1 MLCKFA
7 QTTFAISSSPA
18 NLPVHWIQSDRKE
31 LLAFQQIDNTFPQ
44 KGLAIALWY
53 PMAPVRVNLTG
64 VKRMLGVLSRNSL
77 TLRRI
82 VIQLVEWAGAT
93 PRFLKGLRE
102 DFTFGREEQGTK
114 RL

>member
-18 NLPVHWIQSDRKE
+18 NLPIHLIQPDRNK
-31 LLAFQQIDNTFPQ
+31 LPAFQQIDNTFPQ

-53 PMAPVRVNLTG
+53 PLAPGPVNLTG

-82 VIQLVEWAGAT
+82 VIQLQEWAGAA
-93 PRFLKGLRE
+93 PRFFKGLGE
-102 DFTFGREEQGTK
+102 YFALGREEQGDN